1 MTNKITKLYNNWV
14 EYKIGWGDIT
24 SSNNTYNNII
34 YLSQND
40 YDALST
46 KDPNTLYSTPWDWGL
61 FSPENIG
68 TVWQVLTKTTTGYWW
83 DDASWEVI
91 VSNQSNNIL
100 SSGMKIWAGTQAN
113 YEALTSYDTNT
124 LYLTI

>member
-46 KDPNTLYSTPWDWGL
+46 KDPNTLYSTPWDWWL
-61 FSPENIG
+61 FSPENVG
-68 TVWQVLTKTTTGYWW
+68 TVWQVLTKTSTGYWW
-83 DDASWEVI
+83 DDASWWVV
-91 VSNQSNNIL
+91 VSDQSNNIL
-100 SSGMKIWAGTQAN
+100 STGMKIWAGTQAN
-113 YEALTSYDTNT
+113 YDALTSYDANT